1 MSKFSR
7 RNESAGS
14 DSPLNGTARVDHSI
28 TALTR
33 RLRRGDIAV
42 IDILDLDER
51 TASQLS
57 ACRPSA
63 VINAQESISGRYPN
77 GGPTVLAEAS
87 IPLIDKAGADVMNIR
102 DGSRIRIDGDAV
114 FRGDTQLA
122 KGEILTDEA
131 REQALADAAQNMHVQ
146 LSAFTANA
154 MDYVERDSA
163 LILDGR
169 GLPAVD
175 VDLEGRHVLIVTG
188 GMLYA
193 KQLKDIRTY
202 LRERKPVII
211 AIGDSADAAMEHAY
225 AAKIIV
231 GNVESVSERAMR
243 AAATVVVHDP
253 AGADA
258 GMTRADALGVSRT
271 TSDAGIASSDLAV
284 LLAHAQGAEV
294 IVTVGMESR
303 LIDYLQGSS
312 DLNAGTFLTRLQA
325 GGGLVDARTLAQ
337 VYRHRYSRW
346 TVFGLVAAGFVAL
359 GLALAATPGGRSW
372 VSSAWESVSTWLG
385 LS

>member
-1 MSKFSR
+1 MSKSSR
-7 RNESAGS
+7 RGASTGS

-28 TALTR
+28 VSLTR

-42 IDILDLDER
+42 IDVLDLDER
-51 TASQLS
+51 TASQIA

-87 IPLIDKAGADVMNIR
+87 IPVIDRAGADVMNIR
-102 DGSRIRIDGDAV
+102 DGSRIRIEGDAIL
-114 FRGDTQLA
+114 RGDTLVATGVQ
-122 KGEILTDEA
+122 LTDEA
-131 REQALADAAQNMHVQ
+131 LDSALEDAAQNMHVQ

-154 MDYVERDSA
+154 MDYVERDAA
-163 LILDGR
+163 LLLDAR
-169 GLPAVD
+169 GLPPVD
-175 VDLEGRHVLIVTG
+175 VDLEGRHVLVITG
-188 GMLYA
+188 GTLFA
-193 KQLKDIRTY
+193 EQLGDIRTY

-211 AIGDSADAAMEHAY
+211 AVGDAADVAIEHAY
-225 AAKIIV
+225 AAKIII

-243 AAATVVVHDP
+243 AASTVVVHDP
-253 AGADA
+253 SGADA

-284 LLAHAQGAEV
+284 LLAHAQGAAV

-303 LIDYLQGSS
+303 LIDFLQGSNE
-312 DLNAGTFLTRLQA
+312 LNAGTFLTRLQA
-325 GGGLVDARTLAQ
+325 GGTLIDARTLAQ
-337 VYRHRYSRW
+337 VYRHRYSW
-346 TVFGLVAAGFVAL
+346 GTIFGLLVAGFAAL
-359 GLALAATPGGRSW
+359 GIALAATPGGRAW
-372 VSSAWESVSTWLG
+372 ASSAWASVSVWLG